1 MKKKIPQSEVLTTK
15 QDMFIKA
22 KAKGMNNKDS
32 AIMAGYAP
40 LSAST
45 QASRLMKKDKITNAL
60 DTVGLTD
67 TAIAR
72 GIKTNIEAGMGI
84 KATADTS
91 LKGLALASKL
101 KGHGVQENKPTSLSQ
116 TNVYIEEV
124 KQLSDSELN
133 AKLDSITSE
142 VSKLKTP
149 LDTT

>member
-15 QDMFIKA
+15 QAMFIKA

>member
-15 QDMFIKA
+15 QAMFIKA

-101 KGHGVQENKPTSLSQ
+101 KGHGVQENKPNLSQ

-124 KQLSDSELN
+124 KQLSDKQLSD
-133 AKLDSITSE
+133 KLDKITSE
-142 VSKLKTP
+142 VKQLKPTP
-149 LDTT
+149 PDTR